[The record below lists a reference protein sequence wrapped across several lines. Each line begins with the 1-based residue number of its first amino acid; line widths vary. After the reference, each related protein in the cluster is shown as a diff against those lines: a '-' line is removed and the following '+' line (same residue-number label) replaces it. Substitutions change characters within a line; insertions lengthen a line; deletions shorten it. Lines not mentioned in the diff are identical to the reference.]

1 MLQAVYITC
10 HILINND
17 HYMSYYTF
25 SGYGANVLALSLHQ
39 SADPLSTATAQLN
52 KMQGTSVFA
61 VLLVTAAS
69 FRLGPPLGIPNC
81 TVDSP
86 WRGLLRYMEG
96 GNKYLMKVPPCV
108 DNVNKTKIIEFYLEY
123 TTSE

>member
-1 MLQAVYITC
+1 
-10 HILINND
+10 
-17 HYMSYYTF
+17 MSYYTF
-25 SGYGANVLALSLHQ
+25 LGYGANVLAMSLHQ
-39 SADPLSTATAQLN
+39 SADHISTATAQLN

-69 FRLGPPLGIPNC
+69 FKFGPTLDIPNC

-86 WRGLLRYMEG
+86 WRGLLRFIED
-96 GNKYLMKVPPCV
+96 GNEYLEKVPPCV